1 MSHLPDTSF
10 LYSLYRRQFNSPR
23 AIAFTKALEG
33 PLRVSSLTLLEFRQ
47 SIRFQVRL
55 RSIDHGKGFSKAEA
69 TGMLRDLQS
78 DLASGVLLVVPADW
92 VDVHRLAEELSAKHT
107 ETSGHRLI
115 DILHVATA
123 LHLGAEEFLTFDSNQ
138 KLLAETEGL
147 KVPV

>member
-1 MSHLPDTSF
+1 
-10 LYSLYRRQFNSPR
+10 
-23 AIAFTKALEG
+23 
-33 PLRVSSLTLLEFRQ
+33 
-47 SIRFQVRL
+47 
-55 RSIDHGKGFSKAEA
+55 
-69 TGMLRDLQS
+69 MLRDLQS

-92 VDVHRLAEELSAKHT
+92 LDVHRLAEELSAKHT